1 MAVMEHTL
9 STLGYYPTHLLK
21 PCEHLANVKDA
32 SHREEQDPELSVL
45 QLLPGDE
52 PGGEGGHQHADEGG
66 LVGGDVV
73 GDPGV
78 VHRQVR
84 QGLVNILRTGFIS
97 TNKSC

>member
-1 MAVMEHTL
+1 MPLFLINH
-9 STLGYYPTHLLK
+9 
-21 PCEHLANVKDA
+21 VKDD

-73 GDPGV
+73 GDPRV

-84 QGLVNILRTGFIS
+84 QGLVNILRTERGLYQPK
-97 TNKSC
+97 NLVN